1 MTTDRRFERQLPVLL
16 EDLYLGPTPDYR
28 DEVLAVAVRSRQRPA
43 WTFTGRWIPMADIAS
58 RPSIM
63 PRIPLRSLVVGLVI
77 IAMLLA
83 GLAVYIGSRRTTVP
97 PPFGIARNGLIAY
110 AAGGDIYAADS
121 ITGTTTPVVTGS
133 QTDRCPTFS
142 RDGTRIAFLRHVGDS
157 GADAFDLLVA
167 KADGTELKV
176 LTTTKLHGNAPFEWS
191 ADGTFVVATTGNA
204 QVIRYDSTGAT
215 GPVVIAQ
222 AAHVQAGAFRPPDGA
237 QILYQPDTPSR
248 HALYVMN
255 ADGSGARP
263 LLEIP
268 AAEASDSDF
277 GAVRWSPDGTL
288 IAFLRAPVG
297 ATDQLRIWTM
307 RADGTGVRQLSTETG
322 AWFETDLVWSPDG
335 KRIAFD
341 RYQQNPKTLAWEIRP
356 LGIIS
361 VDGGPVL
368 PVGPTPVSDGAW
380 FDWSPDGATIVS
392 IPGTILGWPKPAV
405 VSARPL
411 VIDASTGLSHELDW
425 TVDSAP
431 SWQRLAR

>member
-1 MTTDRRFERQLPVLL
+1 MTADRHFERHLPELL

-43 WTFTGRWIPMADIAS
+43 WTFPGRWIPMADIAS
-58 RPSIM
+58 RSSIM
-63 PRIPLRSLVVGLVI
+63 PRVPLRSLVVGLVV

-97 PPFGIARNGLIAY
+97 PPFGIARDGLIAY

-133 QTDRCPTFS
+133 QIDRSPTFS
-142 RDGTRIAFLRHVGDS
+142 RDGTRIAFLRQVGDAS
-157 GADAFDLLVA
+157 TDAFDLLVA
-167 KADGTELKV
+167 DADGSHVKV
-176 LTTTKLHGNAPFEWS
+176 LSTAKLKGDSAFEW
-191 ADGTFVVATTGNA
+191 APDGSFLIATSTAA
-204 QVIRYDSTGAT
+204 QVIRYDTTAAKA
-215 GPVVIAQ
+215 PFVIAQ

-255 ADGSGARP
+255 TDGSGARP

-268 AAEASDSDF
+268 AAEASASDF

-297 ATDQLRIWTM
+297 ATYQLRVFVM

-341 RYQQNPKTLAWEIRP
+341 RYQQNPKSGWDIRP

-405 VSARPL
+405 VSARPI
-411 VIDASTGLSHELDW
+411 VIDASTGSSHELDW